1 VKRICLLGAAIAGL
15 LIIGVASALA
25 SAPRAST
32 NANAAKTKTT
42 KPTTKL
48 SCTSSL
54 SLQVPSGDTTVTQ
67 GAADGTQYGSVK
79 CGTPFGQGVQF
90 ETFTTD
96 GSGNLAGKIQQYFG
110 AGSIFG
116 TYTLVP
122 SDQGPPTTSTFT
134 SSSYIGTVK
143 IKGGTGLDKNAKGTG
158 TLKCSSAD
166 AVHFTC
172 SEKLKLT
179 AL

>member
-1 VKRICLLGAAIAGL
+1 MKRICLLGAAIAGL

-42 KPTTKL
+42 KTTKL

-54 SLQVPSGDTTVTQ
+54 SLQVPAADTTVTQ

-79 CGTPFGQGVQF
+79 CGMPFGQGVQF
-90 ETFTTD
+90 ETFATD
-96 GSGNLAGKIQQYFG
+96 GSGNIAGKFQQYFG

-122 SDQGPPTTSTFT
+122 GDQGPPTTSTFT
-134 SSSYIGTVK
+134 SSSYVGTVK
-143 IKGGTGLDKNAKGTG
+143 VKNGTGVDKNASGTG
-158 TLKCSSAD
+158 TLKCSSSD

-172 SEKLKLT
+172 TEKLKLA